1 MPMPKGGKNTCPLG
15 AQTDEQR
22 KEIRI
27 AIYTAALAAMVN
39 RGRITNTEALMR
51 LRDGC
56 KKRAQYEKLRDKYK
70 EYLESFSQ

>member
-1 MPMPKGGKNTCPLG
+1 MPMPKGGENACPLG

-27 AIYTAALAAMVN
+27 AIYAAALAAMVN
-39 RGRITNTEALMR
+39 RGTITDRDALMR

-56 KKRAQYEKLRDKYK
+56 KKRAEYEDLRERYQKY
-70 EYLESFSQ
+70 LR